1 MYVEV
6 NLLNYQVFDEEGHL
20 VHINSGTLKNGGK
33 NMLNEHGERSPY
45 KILCDDLMVE
55 LWV

>member
-1 MYVEV
+1 MCVEG

-20 VHINSGTLKNGGK
+20 VHINSGTPENGGK
-33 NMLNEHGERSPY
+33 NMFDEHGERSPY